1 MDFLWVG
8 QQNRE
13 QMSDWYAQSILLFPS
28 YLETVG
34 LPICEAMSVG
44 APVLLSDCLYARDVA
59 KEYANARY
67 FSGFWPLFER
77 SGVAISASGDAAL
90 MVGPEVENLQQIVL
104 VWKKIFCIKRI
115 LGKVQIQ
122 HIQS

>member
-1 MDFLWVG
+1 SKLLYQKGITQFRCVFTLKGNENSRISRIQEEAVDCGMDFLWVG

-67 FSGFWPLFER
+67 F
-77 SGVAISASGDAAL
+77 VKDNAAAL
-90 MVGPEVENLQQIVL
+90 AQLMEVCIV
-104 VWKKIFCIKRI
+104 KT
-115 LGKVQIQ
+115 G
-122 HIQS
+122 

>member
-1 MDFLWVG
+1 MCVYAKRKRKFQNQQDTGRSSGLWYGFLVG
-8 QQNRE
+8 R
-13 QMSDWYAQSILLFPS
+13 SDWYAQSILLFPS

-67 FSGFWPLFER
+67 F
-77 SGVAISASGDAAL
+77 VKDNAAAL
-90 MVGPEVENLQQIVL
+90 AQLMEVCIV
-104 VWKKIFCIKRI
+104 KRQDN
-115 LGKVQIQ
+115 GGAR
-122 HIQS
+122 